1 MREVQAKEE
10 LITMLQIVTDSRDAN
25 TSKLDELM
33 TLVQFAND
41 EGDFGE
47 GLELGLDLLAF
58 HPSGASASEVF
69 KKANRL
75 NSRITCLLSTGYQ
88 LAGRPKF
95 AHVVRRHMECRL
107 QTRRLR
113 TVG

>member
-1 MREVQAKEE
+1 
-10 LITMLQIVTDSRDAN
+10 MLQSLTDATNAN

-58 HPSGASASEVF
+58 HPVGTSTSDTFE
-69 KKANRL
+69 KANRL
-75 NSRITCLLSTGYQ
+75 NRRITCLLSTGYQ

-95 AHVVRRHMECRL
+95 AQVVRRHMESRL
-107 QTRRLR
+107 ETRRLR
-113 TVG
+113 EVG